1 MENVKYWMDYYIDEV
16 TTYDEIKAYFDFE
29 EGLKEG
35 IETWNTYCENGNEV
49 TSLEEEEVV
58 REVALGFFNQTNFI
72 STSIVQAMIA
82 QSF

>member
-29 EGLKEG
+29 EGLKVG

-49 TSLEEEEVV
+49 NSLEEEEVV
-58 REVALGFFNQTNFI
+58 REVALKFFNQTNFI